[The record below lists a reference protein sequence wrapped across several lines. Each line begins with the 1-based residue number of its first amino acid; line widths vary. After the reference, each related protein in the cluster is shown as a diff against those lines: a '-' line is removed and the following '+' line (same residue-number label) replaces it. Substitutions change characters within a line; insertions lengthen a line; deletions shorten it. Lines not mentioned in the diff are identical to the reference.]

1 MKTKRKETTT
11 ALTRPETGFFDEM
24 DRAFDALMH
33 RGWLHPFRELWPEW
47 QPFTT
52 DVEVQMP
59 RVDLVDREAEILVR
73 AEVPGIDK
81 EHLDVDLSGELLT
94 IRGERRKEERT
105 EEGDVYRAEIA
116 RGTFVR
122 TLRLPAEVD
131 AEKVE
136 ATFKDGL
143 LEIHLPKLATTKR
156 QRIEVK

>member
-33 RGWLHPFRELWPEW
+33 RGWLRPFRDLWPEGQAFW
-47 QPFTT
+47 NEAEMQL
-52 DVEVQMP
+52 P
-59 RVDLVDREAEILVR
+59 RVDLIDREAEILVR

-81 EHLDVDLSGELLT
+81 DHLDVDLTGDLLT
-94 IRGERRKEERT
+94 IRGEHRKEEKT
-105 EEGDVYRAEIA
+105 EEGNVYRAEIA

-131 AEKVE
+131 PEKVE
-136 ATFKDGL
+136 ATFRDGL

>member
-33 RGWLHPFRELWPEW
+33 RGWLRPFRELWPEW

>member
-33 RGWLHPFRELWPEW
+33 RGWLRPFRELWPEW

-94 IRGERRKEERT
+94 IRGERRKEEKT

-131 AEKVE
+131 PEKIE

-143 LEIHLPKLATTKR
+143 LEIHLPKVETTKR
-156 QRIEVK
+156 QRIEIK

>member
-11 ALTRPETGFFDEM
+11 ALTRPETGFLDEM

-33 RGWLHPFRELWPEW
+33 RGWLRPFRDLWPEW

-52 DVEVQMP
+52 EVGVQAP
-59 RVDLVDREAEILVR
+59 RVDLIDRETEILVR

-81 EHLDVDLSGELLT
+81 EHLNVDLNGDLLT
-94 IRGERRKEERT
+94 IRGEHREEQET
-105 EEGDVYRAEIA
+105 EEGNIYRAEIA
-116 RGTFVR
+116 RGTFAR

-131 AEKVE
+131 AEKIE

>member
-24 DRAFDALMH
+24 DRAFDTLMQ
-33 RGWLHPFRELWPEW
+33 RGWLRPFRDLWSER

-52 DVEVQMP
+52 DVGVQVP
-59 RVDLVDREAEILVR
+59 RVDLIDREAEILVR

-81 EHLDVDLSGELLT
+81 EHLDVDLTGELLT
-94 IRGERRKEERT
+94 IRGEHREEEKT
-105 EEGDVYRAEIA
+105 EEGNFYRAEIA

-131 AEKVE
+131 AEKID
-136 ATFKDGL
+136 ATFKDGV

>member
-94 IRGERRKEERT
+94 IRGERRKEEKT